1 MCQNTRMMESWSC
14 GNFHSFLLGATI
26 NLIDFDNEGGENTL
40 VFGLI
45 SGALSATSK
54 ANHYYFTYAIVGSCF
69 SMLVKRAIHGY
80 TRSRR
85 RR

>member
-1 MCQNTRMMESWSC
+1 MACWNF

-40 VFGLI
+40 VIGLL
-45 SGALSATSK
+45 SGVLSATAK
-54 ANHYYFTYAIVGSCF
+54 ANHYYFTYGIVGSCF

-80 TRSRR
+80 ARSRR